1 MKKKIFKFIPWI
13 LIAAMFI
20 VLIPGLM
27 LRLENESKNKNIVM
41 SVLFNDLNNK
51 VSDNSV
57 DGILKE
63 YLDAGITTASVMEE
77 DLNMLVARGDVTCIK
92 YNVLRHKYEDE
103 NIILADEIA
112 KVCPDVTFDSY
123 IILVKRDEMIE
134 KFKRHINARY
144 TNEDC
149 FYAGNIQNMDVYIF
163 FDGKKELWDYSISY
177 NEESIIKLK
186 ELGFEVSLIHKVK
199 DYKTTDYIDYIDE
212 LVKKYDIKYLN
223 LKEDAAAKKN
233 NTAVINSANY
243 EGLAKIINENDMTLV
258 VTENTDQLS
267 NEKFIGYEY
276 VFKSVMKDDGGTSKV
291 MRSYETYDDS
301 HATSDGY
308 KHRVS
313 QHFNSTVD
321 RNIRFITV
329 TQITDTKKDFYSLSK
344 LTLKAAEEYIEKIEA
359 QGFTVGGE
367 TQKLDY
373 FANGK
378 LNYAACC
385 VIMVMAVLLMLRAVF
400 GKDFEMLTVFA
411 IIISVIG
418 FAATYLLYEPLY
430 ALISLYPTV
439 FCLIVSCFAM
449 TMVLLFLKNFKDRIK
464 LLPLT
469 LSTLLIMLIS
479 LFLGTV
485 GMSTLL
491 SGIDY
496 YVNNEIFR
504 GIKLSLLVP
513 VAYTAVVFCIMFIKL
528 DSNSL
533 FRKIPAFL
541 NSQIRVYWVI
551 LAGIILCIGAYYI
564 IRSGNVNSISAFET
578 LVRNKLTEMFSAR
591 PRTKEFLIGYPALLL
606 LVYYVKKINIKL
618 LQWLLAIAASILAA
632 SVTNSFCHV
641 FTDYTVIVS
650 RTLNGLIV
658 GMFVSVFAIIA
669 NLILVKVVTA
679 LNKKFTS
686 VMENNNG

>member
-1 MKKKIFKFIPWI
+1 MKKRFFKFIPWI

-51 VSDNSV
+51 VSENSI

-63 YLDAGITTASVMEE
+63 YLDAGITSASVMED

-103 NIILADEIA
+103 NILLAEEIA
-112 KVCPDVTFDSY
+112 KVCPNVTFDSY
-123 IILVKRDEMIE
+123 IVLIKRDDMME
-134 KFKRHINARY
+134 KFKHHIGKRY
-144 TNEDC
+144 TDEDC
-149 FYAGNIQNMDVYIF
+149 FYAGNIQNMDIYVF
-163 FDGKKELWDYSISY
+163 FDGKKDLWDYSIGY
-177 NEESIIKLK
+177 DEDSIIKLK

-199 DYKTTDYIDYIDE
+199 NYKKTDYIEYIDE
-212 LVKKYDIKYLN
+212 LVKKYDIEYLN
-223 LKEDAAAKKN
+223 LKEDAVTKKN
-233 NTAVINSANY
+233 STADTNSANY

-267 NEKFIGYEY
+267 NEKFFGYED
-276 VFKSVMKDDGGTSKV
+276 VFESVMKDDGGTFKV

-301 HATSDGY
+301 HATNDGY
-308 KHRVS
+308 EHRVS
-313 QHFNSTVD
+313 QHFNSTID

-329 TQITDTKKDFYSLSK
+329 TQITSATKDFNSLAEI
-344 LTLKAAEEYIEKIEA
+344 TLKAAEEYIKKVEA
-359 QGFTVGGE
+359 QGFKVGDE
-367 TQKLDY
+367 TQRINY

-400 GKDFEMLTVFA
+400 GKDFEKLTVFA

-439 FCLIVSCFAM
+439 FCLVVSCFAM
-449 TMVLLFLKNFKDRIK
+449 TMVLLFLKTFKDRMK
-464 LLPLT
+464 LFPLT
-469 LSTLLIMLIS
+469 VSTLLIMLFS
-479 LFLGTV
+479 LFSGTV

-528 DSNSL
+528 DSNGL
-533 FRKIPAFL
+533 IKKIPVFL

-551 LAGIILCIGAYYI
+551 LAGIILCIGSYYI

-578 LVRNKLTEMFSAR
+578 LVRNKLTEMFTAR

-606 LVYYVKKINIKL
+606 LVYYVKKVNIKL

-641 FTDYTVIVS
+641 FTDYAVIVS
-650 RTLNGLIV
+650 RTLNGLTV
-658 GMFVSVFAIIA
+658 GMFVSVIAIIA
-669 NLILVKVVTA
+669 NLILVKIVSVFY
-679 LNKKFTS
+679 KKFTS